1 MQKVFIEHN
10 PYKVKSKVEVNGE
23 ALEIDSEL
31 SKFLDKR
38 FQLWVDQIPSLLAK
52 EYNDDTFEI
61 TFHGTEPDYQD
72 LLEATKNAE
81 KDGNHFTIKKIPAK
95 EFDDKEKSI
104 KELFKKIKELPFE
117 ELQSAA
123 INDAFEKASN
133 EEFEVNV
140 TATMSAGKSTLVNAL
155 LGQKLMPSKN
165 GACTATIT
173 RIKDDDDKTFKAT
186 VVDAQGNELGH
197 YSVLDYKTMS
207 ELNDNPEV
215 REIHVS
221 GDIPFVTSDEA
232 SLVLVDTPGPNNAL
246 NKNHGLVTNEAL
258 DQSSKSLV
266 LFVMDGTTLN
276 NTDQDYHLKRIAKSM
291 SAGGKQSRERF
302 MFVINKLNGYSE
314 EDDNV
319 ASDVIKKVTE
329 YLEEM
334 GIKDPN
340 IFPAAA
346 LPALLVRRYEN
357 CHDGDEKR
365 RIYRDLHY
373 RAEKLIDE
381 QQLHLEQYP
390 KLVSNSQLQID
401 KELQEAIEA
410 NDIYG
415 QALIHSGIRGIEETI
430 KMYVTKYCR
439 PQKIAAL
446 VDTFKN
452 QLESTEAFEKTKK
465 DIASRADEI
474 STIKESID
482 KLNEKLTSKKENE
495 AFKRKI
501 SSLEIST
508 KLKHDVAALAAD
520 VEEAMTDFCQRECT
534 RKELDED
541 DALDFIRKFSRMVED
556 KGNEFQV
563 AVDRLLDEDIKE
575 KGEKLLNEYVKR
587 LSALSEEFS
596 TDDFTI
602 DLTSFVKGRLATIK
616 DADEVIDDSIDSR
629 TETRTE
635 LRTVTVTKKRKW
647 FNPMRLIKGDYY
659 DVEEQ
664 RYVDVTEEVK
674 FVSREKLLNSLISP
688 IRQALAEEQIKISE
702 FADNETTRI
711 KEYFYY
717 QFDEVDE
724 ILSNKAKELSSALV
738 SKEAAEEALRQANDK
753 LARLELIKQKLDSIL
768 EI

>member
-1 MQKVFIEHN
+1 MYAKIKKLQLPNLEKAFNMVLDRE
-10 PYKVKSKVEVNGE
+10 
-23 ALEIDSEL
+23 LEI
-31 SKFLDKR
+31 
-38 FQLWVDQIPSLLAK
+38 V
-52 EYNDDTFEI
+52 
-61 TFHGTEPDYQD
+61 
-72 LLEATKNAE
+72 
-81 KDGNHFTIKKIPAK
+81 
-95 EFDDKEKSI
+95 
-104 KELFKKIKELPFE
+104 
-117 ELQSAA
+117 
-123 INDAFEKASN
+123 
-133 EEFEVNV
+133 V

-155 LGQKLMPSKN
+155 LGQKLIPSKQV
-165 GACTATIT
+165 ACTATIT

-186 VVDAQGNELGH
+186 AVDAQGNELGH

-207 ELNDNPEV
+207 VLNNNPEV
-215 REIHVS
+215 SEIHVS

-232 SLVLVDTPGPNNAL
+232 SLVLVDTPGPYNAR
-246 NKNHGLVTNEAL
+246 NHNHVLVTNKAL
-258 DQSSKSLV
+258 DWSSKSLV

-302 MFVINKLNGYSE
+302 MFVINKLDGYSE

-357 CHDGDEKR
+357 CHDDDEKR

>member
-207 ELNDNPEV
+207 VFNDNPEV

-232 SLVLVDTPGPNNAL
+232 SLVLVDTPGPYNAR
-246 NKNHGLVTNEAL
+246 NHNHVLVTNKAL
-258 DQSSKSLV
+258 DWSSKSLV
-266 LFVMDGTTLN
+266 LFVMNGATLN
-276 NTDQDYHLKRIAKSM
+276 DTAQDFYLKQIVKSM

-302 MFVINKLNGYSE
+302 MFVINKLDGYSE

>member
-23 ALEIDSEL
+23 ALKTDSSL
-31 SKFLDKR
+31 FHYLDKR
-38 FQLWVDQIPSLLAK
+38 FQLWVDQIPSLLAN

-72 LLEATKNAE
+72 LLAATKNAE
-81 KDGNHFTIKKIPAK
+81 KNGIHFVIKKIPAK
-95 EFDDKEKSI
+95 EYDDKEKSI
-104 KELFKKIKELPFE
+104 KELFERIKKLPFE
-117 ELQSAA
+117 ELQSRALE
-123 INDAFEKASN
+123 DAFNKVSS

-140 TATMSAGKSTLVNAL
+140 TATMSAGKSTLINAL
-155 LGQKLMPSKN
+155 LGQKLMPSKQ

-186 VVDAQGNELGH
+186 AVDAWGNELGH

-207 ELNDNPEV
+207 ALNSNPEV
-215 REIHVS
+215 SEIHVS

-232 SLVLVDTPGPNNAL
+232 SLVLVDTPGPNNAR
-246 NKNHGLVTNEAL
+246 NEKHKQVTNRAL

-266 LFVMDGTTLN
+266 LFVMNGSTLN
-276 NTDQDYHLKRIAKSM
+276 DTAQDYHLKRIAKSM
-291 SAGGKQSRERF
+291 SADSKQSRERF
-302 MFVINKLNGYSE
+302 MFVINKLDEYSE

-319 ASDVIKKVTE
+319 ASDVIKNVTE

-346 LPALLVRRYEN
+346 LPALFVRRYEN
-357 CHDGDEKR
+357 CHDDDEKH
-365 RIYRDLHY
+365 RIYRELYPKAD
-373 RAEKLIDE
+373 KLIYWK
-381 QQLHLEQYP
+381 QLHLEQYP

-439 PQKIAAL
+439 PQKVAAL

-465 DIASRADEI
+465 DIASRTDEM
-474 STIKESID
+474 SAIKERID

-501 SSLEIST
+501 SSLEVTT
-508 KLKHDVAALAAD
+508 KLKRDVAALAAD
-520 VEEAMTDFCQRECT
+520 VEEAMTDFCRRECT

-541 DALDFIRKFSRMVED
+541 DALEFIRKFSKMAED
-556 KGNEFQV
+556 KGNEFQI

-596 TDDFTI
+596 TDDFSI
-602 DLTSFVKGRLATIK
+602 DLTSLVKGRLATIK
-616 DADEVIDDSIDSR
+616 NADEVIDDSIDSR
-629 TETRTE
+629 IETRTE

-647 FNPMRLIKGDYY
+647 FNPMRFIKGDSY

-674 FVSREKLLNSLISP
+674 FVSREKLLSSLISP
-688 IRQALAEEQIKISE
+688 IRQSLAEEQDKISE

-711 KEYFYY
+711 KEYFYE

-724 ILSNKAKELSSALV
+724 ILSNKAKELSNALI
-738 SKEAAEEALRQANDK
+738 SKDAAEAALKKANEK
-753 LARLELIKQKLDSIL
+753 LTLLESIKQELDSIL

>member
-23 ALEIDSEL
+23 ALKNDSTL
-31 SKFLDKR
+31 IQHLDKR
-38 FQLWVDQIPSLLAK
+38 FQLWVDKIPSLLAN

-81 KDGNHFTIKKIPAK
+81 KDGIHFTIKKIPAK

-104 KELFKKIKELPFE
+104 KVLFKEIKKLPFE
-117 ELQSAA
+117 ELQSPA
-123 INDAFEKASN
+123 IDDAFKKASN

-140 TATMSAGKSTLVNAL
+140 TATMSAGKSTLINAL
-155 LGQKLMPSKN
+155 LGQKLMPSKQ

-186 VVDAQGNELGH
+186 AVDAQGNELGH

-207 ELNDNPEV
+207 ALNNNPEV
-215 REIHVS
+215 SEIHAS

-232 SLVLVDTPGPNNAL
+232 SLVLVDTPGPDNAR
-246 NKNHGLVTNEAL
+246 NENHKLVTQKAL

-266 LFVMDGTTLN
+266 LFVMNGGKLN
-276 NTDQDYHLKRIAKSM
+276 DTAQDQHLKRIAKSM
-291 SAGGKQSRERF
+291 SVDDKQSRERF
-302 MFVINKLNGYSE
+302 MFVINKLDDYSE

-319 ASDVIKKVTE
+319 ASDVIKNVTE

-357 CHDGDEKR
+357 CHDDDEKR
-365 RIYRDLHY
+365 RIYRELYPKAD
-373 RAEKLIDE
+373 KLIYE
-381 QQLHLEQYP
+381 KQLHLEQYH

-401 KELQEAIEA
+401 KELQEAVEA

-439 PQKIAAL
+439 PQKVAAL

-465 DIASRADEI
+465 DIASRTDEI
-474 STIKESID
+474 SSIKESID

-520 VEEAMTDFCQRECT
+520 VEETLTDFSYNKCT
-534 RKELDED
+534 SKELDED
-541 DALDFIRKFSRMVED
+541 DALEFIKSFKSLAED
-556 KGNEFQV
+556 KGNEFQI

-575 KGEKLLNEYVKR
+575 KGKKLLDEYVKR

-596 TDDFTI
+596 TDGFTI
-602 DLTSFVKGRLATIK
+602 DLTSFVKGRLAAIK

-629 TETRTE
+629 TETHSERRT
-635 LRTVTVTKKRKW
+635 RTVTKERKW
-647 FNPMRLIKGDYY
+647 YNPMRLFRGKYY
-659 DVEEQ
+659 DVEESY
-664 RYVDVTEEVK
+664 YVDVTEEVK

-711 KEYFYY
+711 KEYFYD

-738 SKEAAEEALRQANDK
+738 SKEAAEEALKQANNK
-753 LARLELIKQKLDSIL
+753 LARLELIKQQLDSIL

>member
-23 ALEIDSEL
+23 ALKTDSAL
-31 SKFLDKR
+31 FKFLNKR
-38 FQLWVDQIPSLLAK
+38 FQLWVDQIPSCLAD

-81 KDGNHFTIKKIPAK
+81 KDGIHFTIKKIPAK

-104 KELFKKIKELPFE
+104 KVLFKEIKKLPFE
-117 ELQSAA
+117 ELQSPA
-123 INDAFEKASN
+123 IDDAFKKASN

-140 TATMSAGKSTLVNAL
+140 TATMSAGKSTLINAL
-155 LGQKLMPSKN
+155 LGQKLMPSKQS
-165 GACTATIT
+165 ACTATIT

-186 VVDAQGNELGH
+186 AVDAQGNELGH

-207 ELNDNPEV
+207 ALNNNPEV
-215 REIHVS
+215 CEIHAS
-221 GDIPFVTSDEA
+221 GDIPFVTSEEA
-232 SLVLVDTPGPNNAL
+232 SLVLVDTPGPNSAR
-246 NKNHGLVTNEAL
+246 NKNHGLVTNKAL
-258 DQSSKSLV
+258 DESSKSLV
-266 LFVMDGTTLN
+266 LFVMNGNTLN
-276 NTDQDYHLKRIAKSM
+276 DTAQDQHLKRIAKSM
-291 SAGGKQSRERF
+291 RAGGKQSRERF
-302 MFVINKLNGYSE
+302 MFVINKLDGYEE

-319 ASDVIKKVTE
+319 ASDVINDVTK
-329 YLEEM
+329 YLEDM

-340 IFPAAA
+340 IFPAAV

-357 CHDGDEKR
+357 CHDVESKEK
-365 RIYRDLHY
+365 ILKSLKPL
-373 RAEKLIDE
+373 AEKLIDQ

-390 KLVSNSQLQID
+390 KLVSNSQIQID
-401 KELQEAIEA
+401 NELQEAIEA

-439 PQKIAAL
+439 PQKVAAL

-465 DIASRADEI
+465 DIASRTDEI
-474 STIKESID
+474 SSIKESID

-520 VEEAMTDFCQRECT
+520 VEETLTDFSYNKCT
-534 RKELDED
+534 SKELDED
-541 DALDFIRKFSRMVED
+541 DALEFIKSFKSLAED
-556 KGNEFQV
+556 KGNEFQI

-575 KGEKLLNEYVKR
+575 KGKKLLDEYVKR

-596 TDDFTI
+596 TDGFTI
-602 DLTSFVKGRLATIK
+602 DLTSFVKGRLAAIK

-629 TETRTE
+629 TETHSERRT
-635 LRTVTVTKKRKW
+635 RTVTKERKW
-647 FNPMRLIKGDYY
+647 YNPMRLFRGKYY
-659 DVEEQ
+659 DVEESY
-664 RYVDVTEEVK
+664 YVDVTEEVK

-711 KEYFYY
+711 KEYFYA

-738 SKEAAEEALRQANDK
+738 SKEAAEEALNQANNK
-753 LARLELIKQKLDSIL
+753 LALLESIKQRLDSIL

>member
-1 MQKVFIEHN
+1 
-10 PYKVKSKVEVNGE
+10 
-23 ALEIDSEL
+23 
-31 SKFLDKR
+31 
-38 FQLWVDQIPSLLAK
+38 
-52 EYNDDTFEI
+52 
-61 TFHGTEPDYQD
+61 
-72 LLEATKNAE
+72 
-81 KDGNHFTIKKIPAK
+81 
-95 EFDDKEKSI
+95 
-104 KELFKKIKELPFE
+104 
-117 ELQSAA
+117 
-123 INDAFEKASN
+123 
-133 EEFEVNV
+133 
-140 TATMSAGKSTLVNAL
+140 MSAGKSTLVNAL

>member
-23 ALEIDSEL
+23 ALKTDSKL
-31 SKFLDKR
+31 NHCLNKR
-38 FQLWVDQIPSLLAK
+38 FQLWVDQIPSLLAN

-81 KDGNHFTIKKIPAK
+81 KDGIHFTIKKIPAK

-104 KELFKKIKELPFE
+104 KELFKDIKKLPFE

-207 ELNDNPEV
+207 VLNDNPEV

-302 MFVINKLNGYSE
+302 MFVINKLDGYNE

-357 CHDGDEKR
+357 CHDDDEKR

-465 DIASRADEI
+465 DIASRTDEI

-520 VEEAMTDFCQRECT
+520 VEETMTDFCQRECT

-596 TDDFTI
+596 TDVFTI

-738 SKEAAEEALRQANDK
+738 SKEAAEEALKQANDK

>member
-23 ALEIDSEL
+23 ALKNDSTL
-31 SKFLDKR
+31 IHHLDER

-647 FNPMRLIKGDYY
+647 FNPMKLIKGDYY

>member
-23 ALEIDSEL
+23 ALKNDSTL
-31 SKFLDKR
+31 IHHLDER

-329 YLEEM
+329 YLE
-334 GIKDPN
+334 
-340 IFPAAA
+340 
-346 LPALLVRRYEN
+346 
-357 CHDGDEKR
+357 
-365 RIYRDLHY
+365 
-373 RAEKLIDE
+373 
-381 QQLHLEQYP
+381 
-390 KLVSNSQLQID
+390 
-401 KELQEAIEA
+401 
-410 NDIYG
+410 
-415 QALIHSGIRGIEETI
+415 
-430 KMYVTKYCR
+430 
-439 PQKIAAL
+439 
-446 VDTFKN
+446 
-452 QLESTEAFEKTKK
+452 
-465 DIASRADEI
+465 
-474 STIKESID
+474 
-482 KLNEKLTSKKENE
+482 
-495 AFKRKI
+495 
-501 SSLEIST
+501 
-508 KLKHDVAALAAD
+508 
-520 VEEAMTDFCQRECT
+520 
-534 RKELDED
+534 
-541 DALDFIRKFSRMVED
+541 
-556 KGNEFQV
+556 
-563 AVDRLLDEDIKE
+563 
-575 KGEKLLNEYVKR
+575 
-587 LSALSEEFS
+587 
-596 TDDFTI
+596 
-602 DLTSFVKGRLATIK
+602 
-616 DADEVIDDSIDSR
+616 
-629 TETRTE
+629 
-635 LRTVTVTKKRKW
+635 
-647 FNPMRLIKGDYY
+647 
-659 DVEEQ
+659 
-664 RYVDVTEEVK
+664 
-674 FVSREKLLNSLISP
+674 
-688 IRQALAEEQIKISE
+688 
-702 FADNETTRI
+702 
-711 KEYFYY
+711 
-717 QFDEVDE
+717 
-724 ILSNKAKELSSALV
+724 
-738 SKEAAEEALRQANDK
+738 
-753 LARLELIKQKLDSIL
+753 
-768 EI
+768 

>member
-23 ALEIDSEL
+23 ALKNDSTL
-31 SKFLDKR
+31 IHHLDER